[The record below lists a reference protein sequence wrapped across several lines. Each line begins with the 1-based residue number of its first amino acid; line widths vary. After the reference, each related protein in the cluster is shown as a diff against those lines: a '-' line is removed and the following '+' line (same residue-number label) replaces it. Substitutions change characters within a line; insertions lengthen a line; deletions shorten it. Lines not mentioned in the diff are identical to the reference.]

1 MKKRTLLSRR
11 KAVKCLTILAV
22 MFAAAIPATARE
34 AKAAAGTTFK
44 VKVSDGYL
52 ALRSEKAFD
61 KSNEI
66 GQLNTGDLVEVTDR
80 KDPTYWYA
88 YVPRLDRSGYLD
100 KNYIQVAESTAAS
113 NDSWTVKVKS
123 GYLALRSEKA
133 FDKSNEIGQLNTG
146 DLVEVTDRKDPT
158 YWYAY
163 VPRLDRSG
171 YLDKNY
177 IQVAES
183 TAASNDSWTV
193 KVKSGYL
200 ALRNTAAYN
209 DSNEIGRLNTGD
221 MVLVKDS
228 SDSTYW
234 YVYVPKLDKSGYVD
248 NRYIYNSGLWTV
260 KIEKGYLA
268 LRNQAAYNDSNEI
281 GQLNTGDTV
290 QVKDTA
296 DEHYW
301 YVYVPKLDKTGYV
314 DKEYLLGG
322 AGTAIQSMT
331 VKVDKGYLAFR
342 SEKAYD
348 KNNEIGQLNTGD
360 TVELIEKEDS
370 TYWYVFVPKLGKE
383 GYVDKNYLK

>member
-1 MKKRTLLSRR
+1 MRKRTLLSKI
-11 KAVKCLTILAV
+11 KAAKHLAV
-22 MFAAAIPATARE
+22 LAIMFAAAFPATTRD

-44 VKVSDGYL
+44 VKVADGYL

-88 YVPRLDRSGYLD
+88 YVPRLDKSGYLD
-100 KNYIQVAESTAAS
+100 KNYIQVAESTA
-113 NDSWTVKVKS
+113 T
-123 GYLALRSEKA
+123 
-133 FDKSNEIGQLNTG
+133 
-146 DLVEVTDRKDPT
+146 
-158 YWYAY
+158 
-163 VPRLDRSG
+163 
-171 YLDKNY
+171 
-177 IQVAES
+177 
-183 TAASNDSWTV
+183 SNDSWTV

-234 YVYVPKLDKSGYVD
+234 YVYAPKLGKSGYVD

-260 KIEKGYLA
+260 KVDKGYLA

-290 QVKDTA
+290 QVKDTSDA
-296 DEHYW
+296 HYW
-301 YVYVPKLDKTGYV
+301 YVYSPLLDKTGYV
-314 DKEYLLGG
+314 DKDYLIG
-322 AGTAIQSMT
+322 ASETTVQSMT
-331 VKVDKGYLAFR
+331 VKVDKGYLALR
-342 SEKAYD
+342 SAKAYD
-348 KNNEIGQLNTGD
+348 KNNEIAQLNTGD
-360 TVELIEKEDS
+360 TVEIIEKEDS

>member
-1 MKKRTLLSRR
+1 MIQPTGMYM
-11 KAVKCLTILAV
+11 C
-22 MFAAAIPATARE
+22 
-34 AKAAAGTTFK
+34 
-44 VKVSDGYL
+44 
-52 ALRSEKAFD
+52 RS
-61 KSNEI
+61 
-66 GQLNTGDLVEVTDR
+66 L
-80 KDPTYWYA
+80 
-88 YVPRLDRSGYLD
+88 
-100 KNYIQVAESTAAS
+100 
-113 NDSWTVKVKS
+113 
-123 GYLALRSEKA
+123 
-133 FDKSNEIGQLNTG
+133 
-146 DLVEVTDRKDPT
+146 
-158 YWYAY
+158 
-163 VPRLDRSG
+163 
-171 YLDKNY
+171 
-177 IQVAES
+177 
-183 TAASNDSWTV
+183 
-193 KVKSGYL
+193 
-200 ALRNTAAYN
+200 
-209 DSNEIGRLNTGD
+209 
-221 MVLVKDS
+221 
-228 SDSTYW
+228 
-234 YVYVPKLDKSGYVD
+234 KSGYVD

-331 VKVDKGYLAFR
+331 VKVDKGYLALR

>member
-1 MKKRTLLSRR
+1 M
-11 KAVKCLTILAV
+11 
-22 MFAAAIPATARE
+22 
-34 AKAAAGTTFK
+34 
-44 VKVSDGYL
+44 
-52 ALRSEKAFD
+52 
-61 KSNEI
+61 
-66 GQLNTGDLVEVTDR
+66 
-80 KDPTYWYA
+80 
-88 YVPRLDRSGYLD
+88 
-100 KNYIQVAESTAAS
+100 
-113 NDSWTVKVKS
+113 
-123 GYLALRSEKA
+123 
-133 FDKSNEIGQLNTG
+133 
-146 DLVEVTDRKDPT
+146 EVTDRKDPT

-322 AGTAIQSMT
+322 DGTAIQSMT
-331 VKVDKGYLAFR
+331 VKVDKGYLALR

>member
-1 MKKRTLLSRR
+1 MEKRNLLSE
-11 KAVKCLTILAV
+11 KKTVKWLALFIFTLTMAFL
-22 MFAAAIPATARE
+22 FTTQN
-34 AKAAAGTTFK
+34 AKAAGTTFK
-44 VKVSDGYL
+44 VQVTSGYL

-61 KSNEI
+61 RNNEI
-66 GQLNTGDLVEVTDR
+66 GQLNTGDLVEVMDK
-80 KDPTYWYA
+80 KDSTYWYA
-88 YVPRLDRSGYLD
+88 YSPKLNKSGYVD
-100 KNYIQVAESTAAS
+100 KNYLQVVENTTA
-113 NDSWTVKVKS
+113 T
-123 GYLALRSEKA
+123 
-133 FDKSNEIGQLNTG
+133 
-146 DLVEVTDRKDPT
+146 
-158 YWYAY
+158 
-163 VPRLDRSG
+163 
-171 YLDKNY
+171 
-177 IQVAES
+177 
-183 TAASNDSWTV
+183 NDSWTV

-331 VKVDKGYLAFR
+331 VKVDKGYLALR